1 MRCTRLNQSNQTIIR
16 SLDAADA
23 RLKKTLST
31 LRRTTTHPNLTPAE
45 PPKSLYNFVDERSID
60 DVTVALRASIDAYRD
75 AGDKLLDSTVA
86 FDEAVAN
93 IDAAFEAATAPATEA
108 ATKAPGDDAFDAGI
122 GADTAAS
129 SIPTYLRTLETHA
142 TEMAAL
148 LQGLVR
154 HYDLCVTA
162 LKHTEGGGQ
171 AAVKAVKAESDASGN
186 DINPQVTGLNQASD
200 GNGGDDGTDGQ
211 QHPAPISEAEKAE
224 MMAVLDKDA
233 AEVDDVVAEIK
244 DRANDMELDF
254 ESLEANLE
262 VLKRE
267 DDSLKDIAQILQK
280 LGSQVPVYVKAGS
293 DFLTIWQEEKLKIG
307 DKLAELEALRDFYE
321 GFLTAY
327 DSLLVEVGR
336 RRNVQLRT
344 EKIIHEALGK
354 VERLYQ
360 GKLIIQSKL

>member
-1 MRCTRLNQSNQTIIR
+1 M
-16 SLDAADA
+16 
-23 RLKKTLST
+23 
-31 LRRTTTHPNLTPAE
+31 
-45 PPKSLYNFVDERSID
+45 DERSID
-60 DVTVALRASIDAYRD
+60 DVTAALRASIDAYRD
-75 AGDKLLDSTVA
+75 AGDALLDSTVT

-93 IDAAFEAATAPATEA
+93 LDAALDAATAPVPEA
-108 ATKAPGDDAFDAGI
+108 ATRGPEDDALDTEI
-122 GADTAAS
+122 GADAAAS
-129 SIPTYLRTLETHA
+129 SIPMFLKSLETHA
-142 TEMAAL
+142 TEMAGL

-171 AAVKAVKAESDASGN
+171 AAIQAAKAELDASGG
-186 DINPQVTGLNQASD
+186 DVDPQVAGLDQASRAHD
-200 GNGGDDGTDGQ
+200 GNDGDAQ
-211 QHPAPISEAEKAE
+211 LPAPISEAERAE
-224 MMAVLDKDA
+224 MMAVLDNDA

-280 LGSQVPVYVKAGS
+280 LGAHVPTYVKAGS
-293 DFLTIWQEEKLKIG
+293 DFLAVWQEEKTKIA

-327 DSLLVEVGR
+327 DGLLIEVGR

-344 EKIIHEALGK
+344 EKIMHDALAK
-354 VERLYQ
+354 IQKLYQ
-360 GKLIIQSKL
+360 GKITFALAALVPIY